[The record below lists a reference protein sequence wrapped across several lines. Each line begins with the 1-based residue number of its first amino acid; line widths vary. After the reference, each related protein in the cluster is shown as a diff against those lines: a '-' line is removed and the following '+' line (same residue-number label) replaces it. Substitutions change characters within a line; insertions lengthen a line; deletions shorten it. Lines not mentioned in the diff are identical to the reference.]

1 MAENRYKFLYN
12 LVKKYFSYVND
23 RWNICEKE
31 IEMER
36 VFSDYGF
43 EMSIKQSEVLG
54 DAINKIRAAK
64 TGPAYFFIP
73 EGVFVSGTKKVNFD
87 TLTAYIFVED
97 RDFSEIFHISEEFLD
112 TCVPFMVSKKA
123 YDTNERGVYFD
134 I

>member
-1 MAENRYKFLYN
+1 
-12 LVKKYFSYVND
+12 
-23 RWNICEKE
+23 
-31 IEMER
+31 MER

-43 EMSIKQSEVLG
+43 EMSVGQSEVLG
-54 DAINKIRAAK
+54 DAISKIRAAK

-73 EGVFVSGTKKVNFD
+73 EGMFVSGTKKVNFD

-112 TCVPFMVSKKA
+112 TCVNFMVSKKA